1 MGTER
6 SNEGVIAAL
15 RAGLPV
21 LLPTD
26 TVYGLC
32 AAAAQE
38 EAALAVYRLK
48 GRSETQP
55 SALLAASVES
65 LYKALPDLRGETGLA
80 VRVLLPG
87 PYTLV
92 LPNPMRRYRWLSGTR
107 TDAIGVRVPVL
118 PEAARE
124 AVEAVG
130 AVLATSANEPGEP
143 SPVALTDVPARIRSA
158 CAAELDAGPLPG
170 TPSTVIDFTGREPYV
185 IREGAASAREAIERV
200 RAARRED
207 GRVSN

>member
-1 MGTER
+1 VGTER
-6 SNEGVIAAL
+6 AAEGVIAAL

-32 AAAAQE
+32 AAAAHE
-38 EAALAVYRLK
+38 DAALGVYRLK
-48 GRSETQP
+48 GRSEMQP
-55 SALLAASVES
+55 TALLAASVDA
-65 LYKALPDLRGETGLA
+65 LYAAIPDLRGEAGA
-80 VRVLLPG
+80 PVRALLPG

-92 LPNPMRRYRWLSGTR
+92 LPNPTRRYRWLAGTR

-118 PEAARE
+118 PGPARE
-124 AVEAVG
+124 AVDAVG

-143 SPVALTDVPARIRSA
+143 SPARLEDVPDRIRDA
-158 CAAELDAGPLPG
+158 CAAELDLGPLPG

-185 IREGAASAREAIERV
+185 IREGIASAADAIERV
-200 RAARRED
+200 RAAQGGEPR
-207 GRVSN
+207 N